1 MRQRPPILQPALLT
15 LSLLV
20 GITLHL
26 PAQAA
31 GKLDRLAPS
40 VIAPG
45 DITGAIIFGKN
56 GEVIPLDAKGKPL
69 SPCVMSRGTAPGAK
83 KSKLAECQSGS
94 AAKAASASE
103 AGGPE
108 PKAAGMP
115 CEGYYLVWVG
125 GYPVKIWYPPG
136 CTPP

>member
-31 GKLDRLAPS
+31 GKLDRLAPG

-69 SPCVMSRGTAPGAK
+69 SPCVMSHGAAPGAK

-115 CEGYYLVWVG
+115 CEGYYLVWAG
-125 GYPVKIWYPPG
+125 GYPIKIWYPPG